1 MWNFFTNN
9 PRGYIHYGIRVL
21 GFWDQEFT
29 KKHLQQN
36 AKIWYI
42 VMNLEICLQLHV
54 KKNRIMILLTNIL
67 QQPKKREK
75 LINVNLHIYVPTNLP
90 NLELHIP

>member
-1 MWNFFTNN
+1 MASES
-9 PRGYIHYGIRVL
+9 L
-21 GFWDQEFT
+21 GFEIRNSQ

-67 QQPKKREK
+67 QQPKKKKEK